1 MLKLPVQGFKGL
13 VPVQWFFLKYC
24 MKSEKFSSDL
34 LSVAD
39 EKTHVLKKHE
49 SSALI

>member
-1 MLKLPVQGFKGL
+1 
-13 VPVQWFFLKYC
+13 
-24 MKSEKFSSDL
+24 MKSEECISDL

-39 EKTHVLKKHE
+39 EKTHVLKKHK